1 MIVDK
6 SQVITANRY
15 LSESEKQIN
24 ATYIKQEFIKAGW
37 TLNAICGMLGNM
49 DAESNINP
57 GLWESLQENNTSR
70 GFGLTQWTPATKLID
85 YANNVSGDYHDIDVQ
100 ISRILYELKN
110 GVQFY
115 KTNTYPISFKQFS
128 LSKESPEYLAGA
140 FLYNYERPAVY
151 NIKPRQERARKWWNY
166 FVNESGEVGEIHHK
180 EKMSLLLMAMAIKRR

>member
-24 ATYIKQEFIKAGW
+24 ATYVKQEFIKAGW

-49 DAESNINP
+49 DAESNINA
-57 GLWESLQENNTSR
+57 GLWQSLKEGNTSG
-70 GFGLTQWTPATKLID
+70 GFGLTQWTPATKLIE
-85 YANNVSGDYHDIDVQ
+85 YANGLGKDYKDIDVQ

-115 KTNTYPISFKQFS
+115 KTNTYPINFKTFS
-128 LSKESPEYLAGA
+128 QSTESPEYLAGA
-140 FLYNYERPAVY
+140 FLYNYERPAKY
-151 NIKPRQERARKWWNY
+151 NIKPRQERARKWWNF
-166 FVNESGEVGEIHHK
+166 FVAQGETGNIHHI
-180 EKMSLLLMAMAIKRR
+180 EKMSLLLIAMAVRK